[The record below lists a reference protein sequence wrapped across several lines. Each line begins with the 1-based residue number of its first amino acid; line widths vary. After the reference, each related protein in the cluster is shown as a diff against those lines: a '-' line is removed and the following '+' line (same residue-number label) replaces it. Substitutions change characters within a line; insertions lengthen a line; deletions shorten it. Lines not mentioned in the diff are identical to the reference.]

1 MKNINIC
8 IAGLGTVGSN
18 VILSLNENND
28 YINSKAN
35 LSFNILGVSA
45 KNKFKKRICDIK
57 NFTWCENPLDLLNIK
72 DCNILIEL
80 IGEEKGLSFD
90 LVKQALEKKIH
101 VVTANKALLAM
112 NGSELFKIAEHNNVL
127 LLYEAA
133 VAGGIPIIKSI
144 KNSIY
149 LDKINKISG
158 ILNGTTN
165 FILTEMEKFNLDF
178 QEILKR
184 AQSNGYAEADP
195 TNDIEGIDSA
205 HKLTLLSTLC
215 FGSEINF
222 KNNKFSGIGNIH
234 IEDIHNAKKLGCRI
248 KLISESQII
257 EGKIINV
264 TEPRLIKIE
273 NPLANVDGVINAI
286 NVETKHL
293 QSLFYAG
300 EGAGGKA
307 TASAIISDLFEISNN
322 SKSLSLGYKIS
333 ELISF
338 QSFDLM
344 EKISPYYL
352 RIVSK
357 DLTGVLSKITSFLNE
372 SGISIETILQ
382 IPENQNNNNSIPI
395 IIVTHDTKKSSL
407 MIALEKIEKQE
418 FILEK
423 IVLINMDKNY

>member
-28 YINSKAN
+28 YIISKAN

-72 DCNILIEL
+72 DCNVLIEL

-178 QEILKR
+178 QEVLKR

-257 EGKIINV
+257 EGKIFNV

-307 TASAIISDLFEISNN
+307 TASSIISDLFEISNN

-352 RIVSK
+352 RIISK

>member
-1 MKNINIC
+1 MKKINIC
-8 IAGLGTVGSN
+8 IAGLGTVGSS
-18 VILSLNENND
+18 VVQSLNENHD
-28 YINSKAN
+28 YITSKTN
-35 LSFNILGVSA
+35 LFFNILGVSA
-45 KNKFKKRICDIK
+45 KNKSKKRICDIN
-57 NFTWCENPLDLLNIK
+57 NFTWYEDPLDLLNIK
-72 DCNILIEL
+72 DCNVLIEL

-90 LVKQALEKKIH
+90 LVKKALEKKIH
-101 VVTANKALLAM
+101 VVTANKALLAI

-178 QEILKR
+178 QEVLKR

-195 TNDIEGIDSA
+195 TKDIEGIDSA

-222 KNNKFSGIGNIH
+222 KNNKFSGISNIH

-257 EGKIINV
+257 EGKIFNV

-286 NVETKHL
+286 NVETEHL
-293 QSLFYAG
+293 QSLFYEG

-307 TASAIISDLFEISNN
+307 TASSIISDLFEISNN

-352 RIVSK
+352 RIISK

-395 IIVTHDTKKSSL
+395 IIVTHDTKRSSL

-423 IVLINMDKNY
+423 IILINMDKNY

>member
-72 DCNILIEL
+72 DCNVLIEL

-178 QEILKR
+178 QEVLKR

-286 NVETKHL
+286 NVETEHL
-293 QSLFYAG
+293 QSLFYEG

-352 RIVSK
+352 RIISK

-382 IPENQNNNNSIPI
+382 IPENKNNNNSIPI

>member
-18 VILSLNENND
+18 VMLSLNENND

-72 DCNILIEL
+72 DCNVLIEL

-133 VAGGIPIIKSI
+133 VAGGISIIKSI

-178 QEILKR
+178 QEVLKR

-286 NVETKHL
+286 NVETEHL
-293 QSLFYAG
+293 QSLFYEG

-352 RIVSK
+352 RIISK

>member
-178 QEILKR
+178 QEVLKR

-286 NVETKHL
+286 NVETEHL
-293 QSLFYAG
+293 QSLFYEG

>member
-72 DCNILIEL
+72 DCNVLIEL

-178 QEILKR
+178 QEVLKR

-234 IEDIHNAKKLGCRI
+234 IEDIHNAQKLGYRI

-286 NVETKHL
+286 NVETEHL
-293 QSLFYAG
+293 QSLFYEG

-352 RIVSK
+352 RIISK

>member
-1 MKNINIC
+1 MRNINIC
-8 IAGLGTVGSN
+8 VAGLGTVGSN

-72 DCNILIEL
+72 DCNVLIEL

-144 KNSIY
+144 KNSLY

-178 QEILKR
+178 QEVLKR

-257 EGKIINV
+257 EGKIFNV

-286 NVETKHL
+286 NVETEHL
-293 QSLFYAG
+293 QSLFYEG

-352 RIVSK
+352 RIISK

-382 IPENQNNNNSIPI
+382 IPENKNNNNSIPI

>member
-18 VILSLNENND
+18 VILSLNDNND

-72 DCNILIEL
+72 DCNVLIEL

-144 KNSIY
+144 KNSLY

-178 QEILKR
+178 QEVLKR

-286 NVETKHL
+286 NVETEHL
-293 QSLFYAG
+293 QSLFYEG

-352 RIVSK
+352 RIISK

-382 IPENQNNNNSIPI
+382 IPENQNKNNSIPI

>member
-178 QEILKR
+178 QEVLKR

>member
-178 QEILKR
+178 QEVLKR

-286 NVETKHL
+286 NVETEHL

-352 RIVSK
+352 RIISK

>member
-18 VILSLNENND
+18 VMLSLNENND

-72 DCNILIEL
+72 DCNVLIEL

-112 NGSELFKIAEHNNVL
+112 NGSELFKIAEYNNVL

-178 QEILKR
+178 QEVLKR

-257 EGKIINV
+257 EGKIFNV

-286 NVETKHL
+286 NVETEHL
-293 QSLFYAG
+293 QSLFYEG

-352 RIVSK
+352 RIISK

>member
-72 DCNILIEL
+72 DCNVLIEL

-90 LVKQALEKKIH
+90 LVKQALEQKIH

-149 LDKINKISG
+149 IDKINKISG

-178 QEILKR
+178 QEVLKR

-234 IEDIHNAKKLGCRI
+234 IEDIHNAKKLGYRI

-257 EGKIINV
+257 EGKIMNV
-264 TEPRLIKIE
+264 TEPRLIKIK
-273 NPLANVDGVINAI
+273 NPLANVDGVKNAI
-286 NVETKHL
+286 NVETEHL
-293 QSLFYAG
+293 HSLFYEG

-352 RIVSK
+352 RIISK

>member
-28 YINSKAN
+28 YISSKAN

-72 DCNILIEL
+72 DCNVLIEL

-178 QEILKR
+178 QEVLKR

-257 EGKIINV
+257 EGKIFNV

-286 NVETKHL
+286 NVETEHL
-293 QSLFYAG
+293 QSLFYEG

-307 TASAIISDLFEISNN
+307 TASSIISDLFEISNN

-352 RIVSK
+352 RIISK

>member
-18 VILSLNENND
+18 VMLSLNENND

-72 DCNILIEL
+72 DCNVLIEL

-101 VVTANKALLAM
+101 VVTANKSLLAM
-112 NGSELFKIAEHNNVL
+112 NGSELFKIAEYNNVL

-178 QEILKR
+178 QEVLKR

-286 NVETKHL
+286 NVETEHL
-293 QSLFYAG
+293 QSLFYEG

-352 RIVSK
+352 RIISK

-423 IVLINMDKNY
+423 IILINMDKNY

>member
-178 QEILKR
+178 QEVLKR

-257 EGKIINV
+257 EGKIMNV

-286 NVETKHL
+286 NVETEHL
-293 QSLFYAG
+293 QSLFYEG

>member
-1 MKNINIC
+1 MRNINIC

-28 YINSKAN
+28 YISSKAN

-72 DCNILIEL
+72 DCNVLIEL

-178 QEILKR
+178 QEVLKR

-286 NVETKHL
+286 NVETEHL
-293 QSLFYAG
+293 QSLFYEG

-307 TASAIISDLFEISNN
+307 TASSIISDLFEISNN

-352 RIVSK
+352 RIISK

>member
-18 VILSLNENND
+18 VILSLNDNND

-72 DCNILIEL
+72 DCNVLIEL

-178 QEILKR
+178 QEVLKR

-257 EGKIINV
+257 EGKIFNV

-286 NVETKHL
+286 NVETEHL
-293 QSLFYAG
+293 QSLFYEG

-307 TASAIISDLFEISNN
+307 TASSIISDLFEISNN

-352 RIVSK
+352 RIISK

>member
-72 DCNILIEL
+72 DCNVLIEL

-178 QEILKR
+178 QEVLKR

-257 EGKIINV
+257 EGKIFNV

-286 NVETKHL
+286 NVETEHL
-293 QSLFYAG
+293 QSLFYEG

-352 RIVSK
+352 RIISK

-423 IVLINMDKNY
+423 IILINMDKNY

>member
-28 YINSKAN
+28 YIISKAN

-178 QEILKR
+178 QEVLKR

-257 EGKIINV
+257 EGKIFNV

>member
-72 DCNILIEL
+72 DCNVLIEL

-144 KNSIY
+144 KNSLY

-178 QEILKR
+178 QEVLKR

-257 EGKIINV
+257 EGKIFNV

-286 NVETKHL
+286 NVETEHL
-293 QSLFYAG
+293 QSLFYEG

-322 SKSLSLGYKIS
+322 SKSLSLGYKTS

-352 RIVSK
+352 RIISK

>member
-28 YINSKAN
+28 YIISKAN

-178 QEILKR
+178 QEVLKR

-286 NVETKHL
+286 NVETEHL
-293 QSLFYAG
+293 QSLFYEG

-307 TASAIISDLFEISNN
+307 TASSIISDLFEISNN

-352 RIVSK
+352 RIISK

>member
-72 DCNILIEL
+72 DCNVLIEL

-178 QEILKR
+178 QEVLKR

-222 KNNKFSGIGNIH
+222 KNNKISGISNIH

-286 NVETKHL
+286 NVETEHL
-293 QSLFYAG
+293 QSLFYEG

-307 TASAIISDLFEISNN
+307 TASSIISDLFEISNN

-352 RIVSK
+352 RIISK

-382 IPENQNNNNSIPI
+382 IPENKNNNNSIPI
-395 IIVTHDTKKSSL
+395 IIVTHDIKKSSL

>member
-72 DCNILIEL
+72 DCNVLIEL

-178 QEILKR
+178 QEVLKR

-257 EGKIINV
+257 EGKIFNV

-286 NVETKHL
+286 NVETEHL

-352 RIVSK
+352 RIISK

>member
-357 DLTGVLSKITSFLNE
+357 DLIGVLSKITSFLNE

>member
-72 DCNILIEL
+72 DCNVLIEL

-178 QEILKR
+178 QEVLKR

-257 EGKIINV
+257 EGKIFNV

-286 NVETKHL
+286 NVETEHL
-293 QSLFYAG
+293 QSLFYEG

-344 EKISPYYL
+344 EKISSYYL
-352 RIVSK
+352 RIISK

>member
-1 MKNINIC
+1 MRNINIC

-72 DCNILIEL
+72 DCNVLIEL

-178 QEILKR
+178 QEVLKR

-286 NVETKHL
+286 NVETEHL
-293 QSLFYAG
+293 QSLFYEG

-307 TASAIISDLFEISNN
+307 TASSIISDLFEISNN

-352 RIVSK
+352 RIISK

>member
-1 MKNINIC
+1 MRNINIC

-18 VILSLNENND
+18 VILSLNKNND
-28 YINSKAN
+28 YINSKSN

-72 DCNILIEL
+72 DCNVLIEL

-178 QEILKR
+178 QEVLKR

-257 EGKIINV
+257 EGKIFNV

-286 NVETKHL
+286 NVETEHL
-293 QSLFYAG
+293 QSLFYEG

-307 TASAIISDLFEISNN
+307 TASSIISDLFEISNN

-352 RIVSK
+352 RIISK

>member
-28 YINSKAN
+28 YIKSKTN

-184 AQSNGYAEADP
+184 AQSKGYAEADP

-372 SGISIETILQ
+372 SDISIETILQ

>member
-28 YINSKAN
+28 YIISKAN

-72 DCNILIEL
+72 DCNVLIEL

-178 QEILKR
+178 QEVLKR

-286 NVETKHL
+286 NVETEHL
-293 QSLFYAG
+293 QSLFYEG

>member
-28 YINSKAN
+28 YIISKAN

-178 QEILKR
+178 QEVLKR

-257 EGKIINV
+257 EGKIFNV

-286 NVETKHL
+286 NVETEHL
-293 QSLFYAG
+293 QSLFYEG

>member
-72 DCNILIEL
+72 DCNVLIEL

-178 QEILKR
+178 QEVLKR

-257 EGKIINV
+257 EGKIFNV

-286 NVETKHL
+286 NVETEHL
-293 QSLFYAG
+293 QSLFYEG

>member
-18 VILSLNENND
+18 VILSLNKNND

-101 VVTANKALLAM
+101 VVTANKALLAI

-178 QEILKR
+178 QEVLKR

-286 NVETKHL
+286 NVETEHL
-293 QSLFYAG
+293 QSLFYEG

-307 TASAIISDLFEISNN
+307 TASSIISDLFEISNN

-352 RIVSK
+352 RIISK

-382 IPENQNNNNSIPI
+382 TPENQNNNNSIPI

>member
-286 NVETKHL
+286 NVETEHL
-293 QSLFYAG
+293 QSLLYEG

>member
-195 TNDIEGIDSA
+195 KNDIEGIDSA

-293 QSLFYAG
+293 QSLFYEG

>member
-28 YINSKAN
+28 YIKSKAN

-90 LVKQALEKKIH
+90 LVKQSLEKKIH

-178 QEILKR
+178 QEVLKR

-286 NVETKHL
+286 NVETEHL
-293 QSLFYAG
+293 QSLLYEG

-352 RIVSK
+352 RIISK

-382 IPENQNNNNSIPI
+382 IPENKNNNNSIPI